1 MDMRTESIPILIGV
15 TGHREIREAD
25 RLVLLDA
32 VKRELEALKARCPH
46 SQLLMMNSLAAG
58 ADQLCAEAA
67 DALGIPL
74 IAVLPLPKEDYE
86 ADFDGAAL
94 TAFRE
99 SYDRAEQAFVAP
111 AVEAEPQE
119 PSRDFAYRQAG
130 IYIASHAQVLLALW
144 DGKAGGDC
152 GTAAIVDCFLH
163 GAYQPVYGAPLLNT
177 GIVIH
182 VQTPRGD
189 STETAGEVRTLGDR
203 EAWEELIRRTE
214 EFNALAA
221 SAPITVSPLLPKDR
235 EPDEALDRAETL
247 YAAADALSVR
257 HAALYRRIL
266 ALIAVFSTIIT
277 LTFLV
282 YDEGELHWMIL
293 LYGISFLIAWG
304 ILRYARKTACHERY
318 INYRALAEGL
328 RVQAFLRYAGCK
340 AEAGALLPWSQQEGS
355 PWVAS
360 TIRASSVGDAPKTR
374 NEIRLCWVEA
384 QRDYHAAAAKKA
396 EKKQARSER
405 IVRIAWIVSFVL
417 YFIALIVELLAGTF
431 FPMRPLITHAAEIRT
446 AMKFVWGGIAA
457 ATLFIGSYYGHLSL
471 SRGVEDHRKMAKFYA
486 RLDDRLKRYGQTEEA
501 LVLLAREELIENSN
515 WCAYQQDNAP
525 ELNI

>member
-1 MDMRTESIPILIGV
+1 MKTETIPILIGV
-15 TGHREIREAD
+15 TGHRTVREAD
-25 RLVLLDA
+25 RPVLLDA

-46 SQLLMMNSLAAG
+46 TRLVMLNALASG

-67 DALGIPL
+67 EALGIPL
-74 IAVLPLPKEDYE
+74 IAVLPFEKEAYE

-94 TAFRE
+94 TAFRA

-111 AVEAEPQE
+111 ATEAEPQE
-119 PSRDFAYRQAG
+119 PSRNFAYRQAG
-130 IYIASHAQVLLALW
+130 VYIAAHAQVLLALW
-144 DGKAGGDC
+144 DGEPGGEC
-152 GTAAIVDCFLH
+152 GTAAVVDCFLH
-163 GAYQPVYGAPLLNT
+163 GAYRPVYGAPLINA
-177 GIVIH
+177 GVVVH

-189 STETAGEVRTLGDR
+189 STKTAGEVRLLGDR
-203 EAWEELIRRTE
+203 EAWEELQKRTE

-221 SAPITVSPLLPKDR
+221 SCPKTVSPLLPAER
-235 EPDEALDRAETL
+235 EPDEALDRAEAL

-257 HAALYRRIL
+257 YAALYRRIL
-266 ALIAVFSTIIT
+266 ALIAVVSTVIT

-293 LYGISFLIAWG
+293 LYGVSFLIAWG
-304 ILRYARKTACHERY
+304 ILRYARKSACHERY
-318 INYRALAEGL
+318 INCRALAEGL
-328 RVQAFLRYAGCK
+328 RVQAFLRYAGCR

-360 TIRASSVGDAPKTR
+360 TIRASSVGGAPKAR
-374 NEIRLCWVEA
+374 NEIRICWVEA

-396 EKKQARSER
+396 EKKQTHSER

-417 YFIALIVELLAGTF
+417 YFIALIVELLSGTF
-431 FPMRPLITHAAEIRT
+431 FSMRPLITHANEIRT

-457 ATLFIGSYYGHLSL
+457 ATLFIGSYYGRLSL
-471 SRGVEDHRKMAKFYA
+471 SRAVEDHRKMAKFYA
-486 RLDDRLKRYGQTEEA
+486 RLDDRLRRYGQTEET

-515 WCAYQQDNAP
+515 WRSYQQDNAP